1 MVLTEQEES
10 LITVV
15 RALPANEADKL
26 IVWAQQLAELSA
38 GKPIEWADGWS
49 EEDMAEVT
57 ALAIRNFEESEREG
71 L

>member
-1 MVLTEQEES
+1 MVLSQQEES
-10 LITVV
+10 LITGV

-26 IVWAQQLAELSA
+26 IVWVQQLAELSA
-38 GKPIEWADGWS
+38 GRPIEWGDGWS

-57 ALAIRNFEESEREG
+57 ALAIRNFEENERKG